1 MAKSYKQQRTKEK
14 FSKDV
19 VNKQRKKERQFG
31 KGLANNYI
39 DFDELEE
46 EEDVYVDEDIYGST
60 MRS

>member
-1 MAKSYKQQRTKEK
+1 MAKSFKQQRTKEK

-19 VNKQRKKERQFG
+19 VDKQRKKERQFG

-39 DFDELEE
+39 ELEE